1 VEHVA
6 IDLGGRES
14 QICIRTQENV
24 IRLEKRVPTRKLK
37 EFFGSIEPSRI
48 VLETCAEAFAVAG
61 LAKDAGHDVRVVPA
75 TIVRSLGVAQRGIK
89 TDQRDARA
97 LSEASVRIELAS
109 VHVPKKESREIKT
122 ACGMRETAVQAR
134 TQLINSVRG
143 WLRGELERVRSGAPE
158 TFATRVRESRTSEKI
173 PAHVERQLAIIEAI
187 TEQIKGADRDL
198 LELAKRNERCR
209 LLMSVPGVGPITSLR
224 FVAAVDEF
232 ERFSDAHQLESYF
245 GLTPGE
251 NSSSDARRRTS
262 LTKAGSKK
270 VRWVMVQA
278 AWSASICR
286 RSDPMVLWMR
296 QIAAR
301 RGKQVAIA
309 ALARKMLG
317 IMFAILRDRVPYNP
331 SRASKIRVEPTDSQ
345 TFNDGIGVPPARKY
359 ALRKSVDQSDT
370 ILPTTPKEAS
380 NEQRAA
386 VKADPSTPD
395 YTVAKK
401 PRRSPVRRPLKD
413 TLGRE

>member
-1 VEHVA
+1 
-6 IDLGGRES
+6 
-14 QICIRTQENV
+14 
-24 IRLEKRVPTRKLK
+24 
-37 EFFGSIEPSRI
+37 
-48 VLETCAEAFAVAG
+48 
-61 LAKDAGHDVRVVPA
+61 VRVVPA

-232 ERFSDAHQLESYF
+232 ERRGDR
-245 GLTPGE
+245 
-251 NSSSDARRRTS
+251 ARRTASWPVTSKRRTKYGEIRCQS
-262 LTKAGSKK
+262 IFFTPPPPIRRARKARATDRRRRGEKNGLAPYF
-270 VRWVMVQA
+270 VRRFDV
-278 AWSASICR
+278 
-286 RSDPMVLWMR
+286 SDRDGTP
-296 QIAAR
+296 AAR
-301 RGKQVAIA
+301 
-309 ALARKMLG
+309 
-317 IMFAILRDRVPYNP
+317 VPA
-331 SRASKIRVEPTDSQ
+331 SRAT
-345 TFNDGIGVPPARKY
+345 
-359 ALRKSVDQSDT
+359 
-370 ILPTTPKEAS
+370 
-380 NEQRAA
+380 
-386 VKADPSTPD
+386 
-395 YTVAKK
+395 
-401 PRRSPVRRPLKD
+401 
-413 TLGRE
+413 